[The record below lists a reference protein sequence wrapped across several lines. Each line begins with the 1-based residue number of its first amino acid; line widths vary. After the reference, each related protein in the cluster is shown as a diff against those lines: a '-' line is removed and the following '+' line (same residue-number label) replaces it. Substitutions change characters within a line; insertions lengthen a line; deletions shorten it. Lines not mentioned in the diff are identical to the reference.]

1 MKSIFAFLTLATL
14 LSLACDSSTKQS
26 ISHHPGKVLQVGFLV
41 MDGVY
46 NTELTAPMDIFH
58 HTVFHDSLGMQVFTI
73 AKDSGLVRTFEGM
86 QFLPD
91 YSYATDDYPE
101 IDVLV
106 VPSAEHHL
114 DSDLADL
121 AMLEFVRKTAAKAA
135 YVVSL
140 CDGAFV
146 LAEAGLLDQVSSTT
160 FPGDIET
167 YKKRYPQLK
176 VFSDLLFVHDGKFIT
191 SAGGAKS
198 FEPAMYLVER
208 LYGQQAAEGV
218 GRGMVIDW
226 DLSQV
231 PHKVIPQ

>member
-1 MKSIFAFLTLATL
+1 MKITFQFLALAAIFWM
-14 LSLACDSSTKQS
+14 ACGQEKAETTAL
-26 ISHHPGKVLQVGFLV
+26 HPKKVLQVGFLV

-58 HTVFHDSLGMQVFTI
+58 HTVYHDSLGMKVFTI
-73 AKDSGLVRTFEGM
+73 AKDSGLITTFEGM
-86 QFLPD
+86 RFLAD
-91 YSYATDDYPE
+91 YSYQSDDYPP

-114 DSDLADL
+114 DTDLEDEV
-121 AMLEFVRKTAAKAA
+121 MLDFVRQTAQNAQ

-146 LAEAGLLDQVSSTT
+146 LAEAGLLDGLASTT

-167 YKKRYPQLK
+167 YKKRYPQLQ
-176 VFSDLLFVHDGKFIT
+176 VYSDLLFVHDGKFIT
-191 SAGGAKS
+191 SSGGAKS
-198 FEPAMYLVER
+198 FEPAIYLVER
-208 LYGQQAAEGV
+208 LYGEAAAEGV

-226 DLSQV
+226 DLNHV
-231 PHKVIPQ
+231 PHMVIQP